1 MQGLKYL
8 ILMLVIA
15 CCVACID
22 DLNVPIRVEKPKLV
36 IDGLI
41 TNEKTNYQVKL
52 SFTGKYSNSN
62 YTPPSLAV
70 NGAKVEIIDI
80 RGRSV
85 ELFQDV
91 LELGTYRT
99 IDSSFVGQIGHSYK
113 LSITLSTG
121 EKYST
126 AATPM
131 VAVPNIFGL
140 SFEFKDIDNQFRPDG
155 YQIYLDTKDPSNETN
170 YYRWSA
176 YGFSRWE
183 STGAK
188 CSAFGQAICYDFCW
202 VPTTYNQVKIAS
214 DANINGN
221 FLSHIPVFYSPVA
234 ALGTHLIEVSQYS
247 LSKAEYTFWKLYEE
261 QRQRTGTIFDPQ
273 PAAIEGNLINEAD
286 PSDIALGYFG
296 VSAVSRRKTLVP
308 YDGSLKYSTI
318 FLKQGDCRKAFANG
332 TIERPIGWES
342 FYK

>member
-1 MQGLKYL
+1 MKSIKY
-8 ILMLVIA
+8 IFLVLVSLFF
-15 CCVACID
+15 VACID
-22 DLNVPIRVEKPKLV
+22 DLNIPIRVEKPKLV
-36 IDGLI
+36 VDGLI
-41 TNEKTNYQVKL
+41 TNEKTSYQVKL

-70 NGAKVEIIDI
+70 NGAKVEILDE
-80 RGRSV
+80 RGRSI

-113 LSITLSTG
+113 LSVTLSTG

-126 AATPM
+126 VATPM
-131 VAVPNIFGL
+131 VAVPNISNL
-140 SFEFKDIDNQFRPDG
+140 NFEFKDIDNTFKPDG
-155 YQIYLDTKDPSNETN
+155 YQVYLNTKDPANETN
-170 YYRWSA
+170 YYRWAA

-188 CSAFGQAICYDFCW
+188 CSAFGSSICYDFCW

-221 FLSHIPVFYSPVA
+221 FISNIPVYYSPIA
-234 ALGTHLIEVSQYS
+234 ALGAHLIEVSQYS
-247 LSKAEYTFWKLYEE
+247 LSKAEYTFWNLYEE
-261 QRQRTGTIFDPQ
+261 QRLRTGTIFDPQ

-296 VSAVSRRKTLVP
+296 VSAVSRLKTLIP
-308 YDGSLKYSTI
+308 FDNSLKFSKL
-318 FLKQGDCRKAFANG
+318 FLRQGDCRKAFANG
-332 TIERPIGWES
+332 TIERPVGWEK
-342 FYK
+342 FYE